1 MKRTDFPASPRIFS
15 FESKPKSEGNWKYFK
30 KISFSDQDYFQKKI
44 NWAFSFEEDFFLK
57 GALSIPADAKLAHMF
72 ASIVFVLVDPK
83 SGVLFFSPTSVHFT
97 FMLWIKLEQ
106 FLTYVIAN
114 FSTMVQQMLDTTER
128 KSTKLISILLTIIF
142 IINSVIGTDQ
152 FSDVMSILKRL
163 QVSNFETLVKIP
175 VGRKQ

>member
-1 MKRTDFPASPRIFS
+1 
-15 FESKPKSEGNWKYFK
+15 
-30 KISFSDQDYFQKKI
+30 
-44 NWAFSFEEDFFLK
+44 
-57 GALSIPADAKLAHMF
+57 MF

-152 FSDVMSILKRL
+152 FSDVMSILKGFRSAILKL
-163 QVSNFETLVKIP
+163 QLKYQLEGNNEDHYNYIFCPAVNPKAMCIRQALHRFSDFQSWKALKSSLFLPSTMV
-175 VGRKQ
+175 VGYVPQLAIQLLFKHYVLG